1 MQTKCRRYWNSLLI
15 VGNSFSQKVNS
26 SRPQKEAFKSGKGQT
41 EDFYQFISHFKYLI
55 TAGMTWNWIWFLLI
69 SLTNSVVVKSSG
81 RNIVLKQW
89 ICTPFASFWVKSSFS
104 LFEFPTDN
112 WVFLGF
118 QFETSFSYPDDPL
131 QPDTKLQAICITISM

>member
-1 MQTKCRRYWNSLLI
+1 MQTLLKL
-15 VGNSFSQKVNS
+15 SFN
-26 SRPQKEAFKSGKGQT
+26 SGKLFQS
-41 EDFYQFISHFKYLI
+41 ESQFITSPKRGIQIGQRPNWRFLSIHFSFQIFNYDGNYMEL
-55 TAGMTWNWIWFLLI
+55 
-69 SLTNSVVVKSSG
+69 NSAVVNSSG

-118 QFETSFSYPDDPL
+118 QFETSFSYPDDPPR
-131 QPDTKLQAICITISM
+131 PDTKLQAICITISM